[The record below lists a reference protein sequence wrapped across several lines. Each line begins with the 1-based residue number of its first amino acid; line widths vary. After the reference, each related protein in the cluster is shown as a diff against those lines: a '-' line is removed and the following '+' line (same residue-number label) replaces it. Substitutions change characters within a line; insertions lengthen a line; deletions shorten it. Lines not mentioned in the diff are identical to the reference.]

1 MIISGNS
8 SKRKFKSRP
17 ISFTQQIEREKWRS
31 VLHKVSQE
39 DCGLVVAGVF
49 SAAYWYLHYCSSAS
63 IDRELGGRVF
73 K

>member
-1 MIISGNS
+1 MIISGCS
-8 SKRKFKSRP
+8 PKRKFKSRP
-17 ISFTQQIEREKWRS
+17 ISFTQQTERSGEVFCTRS
-31 VLHKVSQE
+31 
-39 DCGLVVAGVF
+39 LVMAGAF